1 MTKAEEYRIGARTL
15 LEQYRRMDDV
25 IERRKLWK
33 RGQELILKA
42 QAEEA
47 KQNTLDPAPTTPY
60 N

>member
-1 MTKAEEYRIGARTL
+1 MTKAEEYRIGARAL

-47 KQNTLDPAPTTPY
+47 KLTLDPRPAPPY